1 MPARRILRA
10 GFLIMLRLIIFIAL
24 LGSPIPFSVPDWD
37 GTPIELRPGE
47 TVNLPFTPH
56 GDLLVT
62 IFNPDLVAGKGAFS
76 WSTGGF
82 PPQEIDVPA
91 STLSPA
97 VVLHNWKGNNLKVAN
112 TSTGRR
118 PQLCVN
124 AWSPG
129 RNNPQ
134 TLPASG
140 AMVPSS
146 PNSALQSD
154 DLNGWYSLTLGSTQ
168 DYCAFAVFHGA
179 NAQIACV
186 NFVDSLTLPPHDTC
200 TRTNRIRLETTFT
213 GEPLYIVNI
222 SPTTAKSCYCQ
233 LQEL

>member
-10 GFLIMLRLIIFIAL
+10 GFLIMLRLLISIAL
-24 LGSPIPFSVPDWD
+24 LGSPVPFSVPDWD
-37 GTPIELRPGE
+37 GTLIDLQPGE

-56 GDLLVT
+56 GDLLLT
-62 IFNPDLVAGKGAFS
+62 ISNPDLVAGKGAFS

-91 STLSPA
+91 SSLAPT
-97 VVLHNWKGNNLKVAN
+97 VVLYNWKGNNLKVAN

-118 PQLCVN
+118 PLLRIN
-124 AWSPG
+124 AWSPS
-129 RNNPQ
+129 RNDPQ

-140 AMVPSS
+140 AMVPSL

-154 DLNGWYSLTLGSTQ
+154 GLDGWYQLTLGSTQ
-168 DYCAFAVFHGA
+168 DYCAFAVFQGETA
-179 NAQIACV
+179 RIACV
-186 NFVDSLTLPPHDTC
+186 NFVDSLSLPPHDTC
-200 TRTNRIRLETTFT
+200 TRTNRIRLDTTFT

-222 SPTTAKSCYCQ
+222 SPSTSQSCYCQ